1 MARRNAR
8 TTSLPLAVIERRL
21 SPKTTIA
28 GAAEAARDPF
38 LPPPH
43 GVRADTIASAASPR
57 IACILVADFPLA
69 AAIRQSPELRDRPLV
84 LIESAGRREA
94 AGGAN
99 MDCRFVSAHARAM
112 GVRTGMTVAR
122 ARATAAGLAVMSR
135 SPAAEA
141 SAAEAL
147 IDVAFSFSPLVEAGA
162 AGEVYLDLGGLE
174 RLHQRRRA
182 NSYREGASTGT
193 SESSLPSEMM
203 ESPSEMTDIETIE
216 TWLAQ
221 EALGRVARLGMDAA
235 VGIASSKEVAL
246 LAARCGGARAIA
258 AAREEEF
265 LNWLPL
271 DLLKL
276 DGGAGGGGH
285 DGAELEQTL
294 ARWGIRRLG
303 ELARLDIRAV
313 GSRLGA
319 GAVELIRIARGE
331 CRTPLIARRAAENF
345 AEAVELEWG
354 VDSLEAMGFVMRAM
368 LERVVERLKLRGMA
382 AGEIALALE
391 LDGRRRDLRRVA
403 LPAPTNEA
411 RTLLAL
417 SLLNLEAAPPAAAV
431 EAIRITIV
439 PRAPRAAQ
447 ADMFAPPCPTP
458 ERLHVTL
465 ARLAA
470 LCGPGKVGTLMPR
483 NSHLPGAVEL
493 GPFAPGPAVAPS
505 LAQNGTAALANH
517 DVVQSPVAAGAS
529 VAQLAIRAVRPPH
542 QVEVLCTRGDA
553 PEYVRGAD
561 FGGRVV
567 SCAGPWRI
575 AAAPSHIDNGG
586 GDNHQ
591 GAPGAA
597 RDYYD
602 VALEDGGVY
611 RLLCDL
617 RSGEWY
623 VDGIYD

>member
-1 MARRNAR
+1 
-8 TTSLPLAVIERRL
+8 VIERRI
-21 SPKTTIA
+21 SPKTTLA
-28 GAAEAARDPF
+28 DAAEAARDTL
-38 LPPPH
+38 LPSPQR
-43 GVRADTIASAASPR
+43 GALADDNASVTSLR

-69 AAIRQSPELRDRPLV
+69 AVVRQSPELRDQPLV
-84 LIESAGRREA
+84 LIESAGRRDPV
-94 AGGAN
+94 GVAN
-99 MDCRFVSAHARAM
+99 MECRFVSAHARAM

-122 ARATAAGLAVMSR
+122 ARAAASGLAVANR

-147 IDVAFSFSPLVEAGA
+147 VDVAISLSPLVEAGTD
-162 AGEVYLDLGGLE
+162 GEVYLDLGGLG
-174 RLHQRRRA
+174 RLHQRLRA
-182 NSYREGASTGT
+182 NPYREGIGGSAETTAG
-193 SESSLPSEMM
+193 ESSPEQ
-203 ESPSEMTDIETIE
+203 TDADTA
-216 TWLAQ
+216 LAQ
-221 EALGRVARLGMDAA
+221 EAFGRVARLGMKAA
-235 VGIASSKEVAL
+235 IGIASSKEVAL
-246 LAARCGGARAIA
+246 LAARCGGVRAIA
-258 AAREEEF
+258 PGREEEF

-276 DGGAGGGGH
+276 DGAGGGGG
-285 DGAELEQTL
+285 GAELEQTL

-313 GSRLGA
+313 GSRLGSR
-319 GAVELIRIARGE
+319 AVELMRIARGE
-331 CRTPLIARRAAENF
+331 CHMPLMARRATENF

-354 VDSLEAMGFVMRAM
+354 VDNLEAMSFVMRAM
-368 LERVVERLKLRGMA
+368 LERVVERLKLRGLA

-391 LDGRRRDLRRVA
+391 LDGHRRDTRRVA

-417 SLLNLEAAPPAAAV
+417 ILLNLEAAPPAAAV
-431 EAIRITIV
+431 EAIRITV
-439 PRAPRAAQ
+439 EARAPRAAQ

-470 LCGPGKVGTLMPR
+470 LCGPGRVGTLMAR
-483 NSHLPGAVEL
+483 NSHLPDAVEL
-493 GPFAPGPAVAPS
+493 GPFAPRPAVAAPADRDAMKS
-505 LAQNGTAALANH
+505 HAGTA
-517 DVVQSPVAAGAS
+517 
-529 VAQLAIRAVRPPH
+529 VAQLAVRAIRPPH
-542 QVEVLCTRGDA
+542 QVEVRCARGGQ
-553 PEYVRGAD
+553 PEFVRGAG

-575 AAAPSHIDNGG
+575 AAAAFHAGSD
-586 GDNHQ
+586 DNHQ
-591 GAPGAA
+591 NAPGAA

-602 VALEDGGVY
+602 AALEDGGVY

>member
-1 MARRNAR
+1 M
-8 TTSLPLAVIERRL
+8 IERRL
-21 SPKTTIA
+21 SPKTTV
-28 GAAEAARDPF
+28 AAATAAARDTL

-43 GVRADTIASAASPR
+43 SAFAKAIASAAETR

-84 LIESAGRREA
+84 LIESGGRRNA
-94 AGGAN
+94 AGVAN
-99 MDCRFVSAHARAM
+99 MECRFVSAHARAM
-112 GVRTGMTVAR
+112 GVRAGMTVAR
-122 ARATAAGLAVMSR
+122 ARAAAAGLAVMSR

-147 IDVAFSFSPLVEAGA
+147 VDGALSFSPLVEAGDE
-162 AGEVYLDLGGLE
+162 GEVYLDLGGLE
-174 RLHQRRRA
+174 RLHQRLRA
-182 NSYREGASTGT
+182 NSHRKGARAAT
-193 SESSLPSEMM
+193 SA
-203 ESPSEMTDIETIE
+203 SEMTESPAEVTDAETIE
-216 TWLAQ
+216 TGLAQ

-258 AAREEEF
+258 AGREEEF

-276 DGGAGGGGH
+276 DGAASGGGR

-319 GAVELIRIARGE
+319 RAVELIRIARGE

-368 LERVVERLKLRGMA
+368 IERVVERLQLRGLA

-391 LDGRRRDLRRVA
+391 LEGRRRDVRRVA

-417 SLLNLEAAPPAAAV
+417 ILLNLESAPPAAAV
-431 EAIRITIV
+431 EAIRITV
-439 PRAPRAAQ
+439 EPRAPRAAQ
-447 ADMFAPPCPTP
+447 ADMFAPPCPAP

-483 NSHLPGAVEL
+483 NSHLPDAVEL
-493 GPFAPGPAVAPS
+493 GPFAPRPTVPPAPA
-505 LAQNGTAALANH
+505 LAQNSTREMDATK
-517 DVVQSPVAAGAS
+517 SPAAGAV

-542 QVEVLCTRGDA
+542 QVEVLCPRGDA
-553 PEYVRGAD
+553 PEFVRGAD

-575 AAAPSHIDNGG
+575 AAAPSHSGNSG
-586 GDNHQ
+586 GDCPQ

>member
-1 MARRNAR
+1 
-8 TTSLPLAVIERRL
+8 VIERRI
-21 SPKTTIA
+21 SPKTTITD
-28 GAAEAARDPF
+28 AAEAARDTL
-38 LPPPH
+38 LPSPQR
-43 GVRADTIASAASPR
+43 GALADANACAASHR

-69 AAIRQSPELRDRPLV
+69 AAVRQSPELRDQPLV
-84 LIESAGRREA
+84 LIESAGRRDPV
-94 AGGAN
+94 GVAN
-99 MDCRFVSAHARAM
+99 MECRFVSAHARAM
-112 GVRTGMTVAR
+112 GVQTGMTVAR
-122 ARATAAGLAVMSR
+122 ARAAASGLAVASR

-147 IDVAFSFSPLVEAGA
+147 VDVAISLSPLVEAGA
-162 AGEVYLDLGGLE
+162 DGEVYLDLGGLE
-174 RLHQRRRA
+174 RLHQRLRA
-182 NSYREGASTGT
+182 NPYREGVGGSAGATAG
-193 SESSLPSEMM
+193 ESSPEQ
-203 ESPSEMTDIETIE
+203 PDAETA
-216 TWLAQ
+216 LAQ
-221 EALGRVARLGMDAA
+221 EAFGRVTRLGMEAA

-246 LAARCGGARAIA
+246 LAARCGGVRTIA
-258 AAREEEF
+258 PGREEEF

-276 DGGAGGGGH
+276 DGAGGGGG
-285 DGAELEQTL
+285 GAELEQTL

-313 GSRLGA
+313 GSRLGSR
-319 GAVELIRIARGE
+319 AVELMRIARGE
-331 CRTPLIARRAAENF
+331 CRTPLMARRAAENF
-345 AEAVELEWG
+345 VETVELEWG
-354 VDSLEAMGFVMRAM
+354 VDNLEAMSFVMRAM
-368 LERVVERLKLRGMA
+368 LERVVERLKLRGLA

-391 LDGRRRDLRRVA
+391 LDGHRRDTRRVA

-417 SLLNLEAAPPAAAV
+417 ILLNLEAAPPAAAV
-431 EAIRITIV
+431 ETIRITV
-439 PRAPRAAQ
+439 EARAPRAAQ

-470 LCGPGKVGTLMPR
+470 LYGPGRVGTLMAR
-483 NSHLPGAVEL
+483 NSHLPDAVEL
-493 GPFAPGPAVAPS
+493 GPFAPRPAVA
-505 LAQNGTAALANH
+505 AADRDAMKSH
-517 DVVQSPVAAGAS
+517 AGAA
-529 VAQLAIRAVRPPH
+529 VAQLAVRAIRPPH
-542 QVEVLCTRGDA
+542 QVEVRCTRGGA
-553 PEYVRGAD
+553 PEFVRGAG

-575 AAAPSHIDNGG
+575 AAAAFHTG
-586 GDNHQ
+586 GDDNHRD
-591 GAPGAA
+591 APGAA

-602 VALEDGGVY
+602 AALEDGGVY

>member
-1 MARRNAR
+1 M
-8 TTSLPLAVIERRL
+8 
-21 SPKTTIA
+21 
-28 GAAEAARDPF
+28 
-38 LPPPH
+38 
-43 GVRADTIASAASPR
+43 
-57 IACILVADFPLA
+57 
-69 AAIRQSPELRDRPLV
+69 RDRPLV
-84 LIESAGRREA
+84 LIESAAGRRDP
-94 AGGAN
+94 AGLAN
-99 MDCRFVSAHARAM
+99 LECRFVSAQARAM
-112 GVRTGMTVAR
+112 GVRVGMTVAR
-122 ARATAAGLAVMSR
+122 ARAAATGLAVMSR

-147 IDVAFSFSPLVEAGA
+147 VDVALSLSPLVEAGTD
-162 AGEVYLDLGGLE
+162 GEVYLELGGLA
-174 RLHQRRRA
+174 RLHQRLRSNTHRQ
-182 NSYREGASTGT
+182 GASPGT
-193 SESSLPSEMM
+193 SESSST
-203 ESPSEMTDIETIE
+203 ESPATETIE
-216 TWLAQ
+216 TELAQ
-221 EALGRVARLGMDAA
+221 EALGRVARLGMEAA
-235 VGIASSKEVAL
+235 VGIASSKEVAQ
-246 LAARCGGARAIA
+246 LAARCGGARTIA
-258 AAREEEF
+258 AGREEEF

-276 DGGAGGGGH
+276 DH
-285 DGAELEQTL
+285 DADRGSAELEQTL

-319 GAVELIRIARGE
+319 RAVELIRIARGE

-354 VDSLEAMGFVMRAM
+354 VDSLEAMGFVMRPL
-368 LERVVERLKLRGMA
+368 LERMVERLKLRGMA
-382 AGEIALALE
+382 AGEITLALE

-417 SLLNLEAAPPAAAV
+417 ILLNLEAAPPTAAV
-431 EAIRITIV
+431 EAIRITV
-439 PRAPRAAQ
+439 EPRAPRVAQ
-447 ADMFAPPCPTP
+447 ADMFAPPCPAP

-483 NSHLPGAVEL
+483 NSHLPDAVEL
-493 GPFAPGPAVAPS
+493 GPFAPRPAVAPARALSQNGEAAAANRDLSAKAPAPGPAVA
-505 LAQNGTAALANH
+505 
-517 DVVQSPVAAGAS
+517 
-529 VAQLAIRAVRPPH
+529 QLTVRAVRPPH

-553 PEYVRGAD
+553 PEFVRGAD

-575 AAAPSHIDNGG
+575 AAAESHLDNGS

-591 GAPGAA
+591 KAPGTV

-611 RLLCDL
+611 RMLRDL

>member
-1 MARRNAR
+1 M
-8 TTSLPLAVIERRL
+8 
-21 SPKTTIA
+21 
-28 GAAEAARDPF
+28 
-38 LPPPH
+38 
-43 GVRADTIASAASPR
+43 SPR

-69 AAIRQSPELRDRPLV
+69 AALRQRPELRDRPLV
-84 LIESAGRREA
+84 LIESAAGRRDP
-94 AGGAN
+94 AGLAN
-99 MDCRFVSAHARAM
+99 LECRLVSAHARAM

-122 ARATAAGLAVMSR
+122 ARAAAAGLAVMNR

-147 IDVAFSFSPLVEAGA
+147 VDVALSFSPLVEAGA
-162 AGEVYLDLGGLE
+162 DGEVYLDLGGLE
-174 RLHQRRRA
+174 RLHRRLRA
-182 NSYREGASTGT
+182 NPHRGGASTAGT
-193 SESSLPSEMM
+193 DDSSLPTEMQ
-203 ESPSEMTDIETIE
+203 DIETIE
-216 TWLAQ
+216 TGLAQ
-221 EALGRVARLGMDAA
+221 EALERVARLGMEAA

-258 AAREEEF
+258 AGREEEF

-271 DLLKL
+271 DLLRL
-276 DGGAGGGGH
+276 DGGGGGR

-319 GAVELIRIARGE
+319 RAVELMRIARGE

-354 VDSLEAMGFVMRAM
+354 VDSLEAMGFVMRPM
-368 LERVVERLKLRGMA
+368 IERAVERLELRGMA

-417 SLLNLEAAPPAAAV
+417 ILLNLEAAPPAAAV
-431 EAIRITIV
+431 AAIRITV
-439 PRAPRAAQ
+439 APRAPRAAQ
-447 ADMFAPPCPTP
+447 TDMFAPPCPTP

-470 LCGPGKVGTLMPR
+470 LCGPDRVGTLMPR
-483 NSHLPGAVEL
+483 NSHLPDVVEL
-493 GPFAPGPAVAPS
+493 GPFAPRPAVAP
-505 LAQNGTAALANH
+505 AGRGANGTTALA
-517 DVVQSPVAAGAS
+517 DRDTAKSPVAGGAT
-529 VAQLAIRAVRPPH
+529 VAQVAVRAVRPPH
-542 QVEVLCTRGDA
+542 QIEVLRTRGGA
-553 PEYVRGAD
+553 LEFVRGAD

-575 AAAPSHIDNGG
+575 AAAQSHVDDNDSG
-586 GDNHQ
+586 HRKT
-591 GAPGAA
+591 PGTA

-611 RLLCDL
+611 RLLCDQ

>member
-1 MARRNAR
+1 M
-8 TTSLPLAVIERRL
+8 IERRL
-21 SPKTTIA
+21 SPKTSVT
-28 GAAEAARDPF
+28 AAAQAARDTR
-38 LPPPH
+38 LPPPPYS
-43 GVRADTIASAASPR
+43 ALANTIASATGPR

-84 LIESAGRREA
+84 LIESAGRRDTV
-94 AGGAN
+94 GVAN
-99 MDCRFVSAHARAM
+99 MECRFVSAHARAM
-112 GVRTGMTVAR
+112 GVQTGMTVAR
-122 ARATAAGLAVMSR
+122 ARAAAAGLAVMSR

-147 IDVAFSFSPLVEAGA
+147 VDVALSFSPLVEAGA
-162 AGEVYLDLGGLE
+162 DGEVYLDLGGLE
-174 RLHQRRRA
+174 RLHRRLRA
-182 NSYREGASTGT
+182 NSHREGARAST
-193 SESSLPSEMM
+193 SASS
-203 ESPSEMTDIETIE
+203 SPSEMTELPMEMTDAETIE
-216 TWLAQ
+216 TGLAQ

-258 AAREEEF
+258 AGREEEF

-276 DGGAGGGGH
+276 DGAPGGGSR

-319 GAVELIRIARGE
+319 RAVELMRIARGE

-368 LERVVERLKLRGMA
+368 IERVVERLKLRGMA

-391 LDGRRRDLRRVA
+391 LDGRRRDVRSVA

-417 SLLNLEAAPPAAAV
+417 ILLNLESAPPAAAV
-431 EAIRITIV
+431 EAIRITV
-439 PRAPRAAQ
+439 EPRAPRAAQ
-447 ADMFAPPCPTP
+447 ADMFVPPCPAP

-483 NSHLPGAVEL
+483 NSHLPDAIEL
-493 GPFAPGPAVAPS
+493 GPFAPRPVVAPAPA
-505 LAQNGTAALANH
+505 LAQNGTVAMADRDTAR
-517 DVVQSPVAAGAS
+517 SPAAGAA
-529 VAQLAIRAVRPPH
+529 VAQLAIRAIRPPH

-553 PEYVRGAD
+553 PEFVRGAD

-575 AAAPSHIDNGG
+575 AAAPSHLNNSGG
-586 GDNHQ
+586 EHHQ

>member
-1 MARRNAR
+1 M
-8 TTSLPLAVIERRL
+8 IERRL
-21 SPKTTIA
+21 SPKPIVA
-28 GAAEAARDPF
+28 GAAEVACDTP
-38 LPPPH
+38 LPLPQFGSH
-43 GVRADTIASAASPR
+43 TYANASAASPR

-69 AAIRQSPELRDRPLV
+69 AATRQSPELSERPLV
-84 LIESAGRREA
+84 LIESAGRRDPT
-94 AGGAN
+94 GVAN
-99 MDCRFVSAHARAM
+99 MECRFVSAHARAM
-112 GVRTGMTVAR
+112 GVRAGMTVAR
-122 ARATAAGLAVMSR
+122 ARAAAPGLAVMSG

-147 IDVAFSFSPLVEAGA
+147 VDVALSFSPLVEAGA
-162 AGEVYLDLGGLE
+162 DGEVYLDLGGLE
-174 RLHQRRRA
+174 RLHQLRA
-182 NSYREGASTGT
+182 NAHREGGAGARAS
-193 SESSLPSEMM
+193 SSPAEM
-203 ESPSEMTDIETIE
+203 PDAETA
-216 TWLAQ
+216 LAQ
-221 EALGRVARLGMDAA
+221 EALGRVARLGMEAA
-235 VGIASSKEVAL
+235 VGVASSKEVAL

-258 AAREEEF
+258 AGHEKEF

-276 DGGAGGGGH
+276 DGGAGGGG

-319 GAVELIRIARGE
+319 RAVELMRIARGE
-331 CRTPLIARRAAENF
+331 CRTPLIARQTAENF
-345 AEAVELEWG
+345 VEAVELEWG

-368 LERVVERLKLRGMA
+368 LERMAERLDLRGMA

-391 LDGRRRDLRRVA
+391 LDGRRRDHRRVA

-417 SLLNLEAAPPAAAV
+417 ILLNLEAAPPDAAV
-431 EAIRITIV
+431 EAIRITVEPRV
-439 PRAPRAAQ
+439 PRATQ
-447 ADMFAPPCPTP
+447 ADMFAPPCPAP
-458 ERLHVTL
+458 ERLHVML

-470 LCGPGKVGTLMPR
+470 LCGPDRVGTLMPR
-483 NSHLPGAVEL
+483 NSHLPEAVEL
-493 GPFAPGPAVAPS
+493 GPFAPRPALAPARS
-505 LAQNGTAALANH
+505 QNGTAALRNGASALVM
-517 DVVQSPVAAGAS
+517 DRDAIKSPAAGAT
-529 VAQLAIRAVRPPH
+529 VTQLTVRAIRPPH
-542 QVEVLCTRGDA
+542 QVEVLCARGGTL
-553 PEYVRGAD
+553 EFVRGAD

-575 AAAPSHIDNGG
+575 AAAPS
-586 GDNHQ
+586 
-591 GAPGAA
+591 AA

>member
-1 MARRNAR
+1 M
-8 TTSLPLAVIERRL
+8 IERRL
-21 SPKTTIA
+21 SPRSTIS
-28 GAAEAARDPF
+28 GAAEAPHDTL
-38 LPPPH
+38 LPSPPH
-43 GVRADTIASAASPR
+43 RTLTGGNASAASPR
-57 IACILVADFPLA
+57 IACILIADFPLA
-69 AAIRQSPELRDRPLV
+69 AAIRQSPELRDRPLA
-84 LIESAGRREA
+84 LIESTAARRDPAGI
-94 AGGAN
+94 AN
-99 MDCRFVSAHARAM
+99 MECRFVSAQARAM

-122 ARATAAGLAVMSR
+122 ARAAAAGLTVMSR

-141 SAAEAL
+141 AAAEAL
-147 IDVAFSFSPLVEAGA
+147 VDVALSFSPLVEAGA
-162 AGEVYLDLGGLE
+162 DGEVYLDFGGLE
-174 RLHQRRRA
+174 RLHRRLLN
-182 NSYREGASTGT
+182 NSPR
-193 SESSLPSEMM
+193 
-203 ESPSEMTDIETIE
+203 TDTETIE
-216 TWLAQ
+216 TELAQ
-221 EALGRVARLGMDAA
+221 EAIGRVARLGMEAA
-235 VGIASSKEVAL
+235 VAVASSKEVAL
-246 LAARCGGARAIA
+246 LAARCGGARTIA
-258 AAREEEF
+258 AGREEEF

-276 DGGAGGGGH
+276 DGCAAGRG

-319 GAVELIRIARGE
+319 RAVELIRIARGE
-331 CRTPLIARRAAENF
+331 SRTPLIARRATENF

-354 VDSLEAMGFVMRAM
+354 VDNLEAMGFVMRPM
-368 LERVVERLKLRGMA
+368 IERTVERLELRGMA

-391 LDGRRRDLRRVA
+391 LDGHRRDVRRVV
-403 LPAPTNEA
+403 LPAPTNEV
-411 RTLLAL
+411 RTLCAL
-417 SLLNLEAAPPAAAV
+417 ILLNLEAAPPAAAV
-431 EAIRITIV
+431 EAIRITV
-439 PRAPRAAQ
+439 APRAPRAAQ
-447 ADMFAPPCPTP
+447 ADMFAPPCPAP

-483 NSHLPGAVEL
+483 NSHLPDAVEL
-493 GPFAPGPAVAPS
+493 GPFAPPRVRPQTGE
-505 LAQNGTAALANH
+505 TAAAKGSAP
-517 DVVQSPVAAGAS
+517 DATI
-529 VAQLAIRAVRPPH
+529 AQLVVRAIRPPH
-542 QVEVLCTRGDA
+542 RVEVLCTRGGA
-553 PEYVRGAD
+553 LEFVRGAD

-575 AAAPSHIDNGG
+575 AAAQSHLDNDG

-591 GAPGAA
+591 AAPGTA

-602 VALEDGGVY
+602 AALEDGGVY

>member
-1 MARRNAR
+1 M
-8 TTSLPLAVIERRL
+8 IERRL
-21 SPKTTIA
+21 SPKTTVTA
-28 GAAEAARDPF
+28 AAAEAARDTL
-38 LPPPH
+38 LPPPLSTF
-43 GVRADTIASAASPR
+43 ANTNASAAGPPIACIR

-84 LIESAGRREA
+84 LIESAGRRDA
-94 AGGAN
+94 AGVAN
-99 MDCRFVSAHARAM
+99 MECRFVSAQARAM
-112 GVRTGMTVAR
+112 GVRAGMTVAR
-122 ARATAAGLAVMSR
+122 ARAAAAGLAVMSR

-147 IDVAFSFSPLVEAGA
+147 VDVALSFSPLVEAGA
-162 AGEVYLDLGGLE
+162 DGEVYLDLGGLE
-174 RLHQRRRA
+174 RLHQRLRA
-182 NSYREGASTGT
+182 NSHREGASAGT
-193 SESSLPSEMM
+193 SASS
-203 ESPSEMTDIETIE
+203 SPSEMTDAETIE
-216 TWLAQ
+216 TELAQ

-258 AAREEEF
+258 AGREEEF

-276 DGGAGGGGH
+276 DGGADGGGR

-319 GAVELIRIARGE
+319 RAVELIRIARGE
-331 CRTPLIARRAAENF
+331 CRTPLIARRVAENF
-345 AEAVELEWG
+345 AEAVELAWG

-391 LDGRRRDLRRVA
+391 LDGRRRDVRRVA

-417 SLLNLEAAPPAAAV
+417 ILLNLEAAPPAAAV
-431 EAIRITIV
+431 EAIRITV
-439 PRAPRAAQ
+439 EPRAPRAAQ
-447 ADMFAPPCPTP
+447 ADMFAPPCPSP

-483 NSHLPGAVEL
+483 NSHLPDAVEL
-493 GPFAPGPAVAPS
+493 GPFAPRPTATPAPA
-505 LAQNGTAALANH
+505 LAQNGTAAMANR
-517 DVVQSPVAAGAS
+517 DAVKSSAAEAT

-553 PEYVRGAD
+553 PEFVRGSD

-575 AAAPSHIDNGG
+575 AAAPSHIGNGG
-586 GDNHQ
+586 SDNHQ
-591 GAPGAA
+591 RAPGAA

>member
-1 MARRNAR
+1 
-8 TTSLPLAVIERRL
+8 VIEQRI
-21 SPKTTIA
+21 SPKPIIA
-28 GAAEAARDPF
+28 GAAEGARDTL
-38 LPPPH
+38 LPPPQH
-43 GVRADTIASAASPR
+43 GSHSYANASTASPQIACIR

-69 AAIRQSPELRDRPLV
+69 AATRQSPELSDRPLV
-84 LIESAGRREA
+84 LIESAAGRRGLTGVA
-94 AGGAN
+94 NADVAN
-99 MDCRFVSAHARAM
+99 MECRFVSAHARAM

-122 ARATAAGLAVMSR
+122 ARAAAAGLAVMNR

-147 IDVAFSFSPLVEAGA
+147 VDVALSFSPLVEAGA
-162 AGEVYLDLGGLE
+162 NGEVYLDLGGLE
-174 RLHQRRRA
+174 RLHQRLRA
-182 NSYREGASTGT
+182 NAHREGAASAGT
-193 SESSLPSEMM
+193 SASSSPAEM
-203 ESPSEMTDIETIE
+203 PDTETA
-216 TWLAQ
+216 LAQ
-221 EALGRVARLGMDAA
+221 EALGRVARLGMEAA
-235 VGIASSKEVAL
+235 VGVASSKEVAL
-246 LAARCGGARAIA
+246 LAARCGGARTIA
-258 AAREEEF
+258 AGREKEF

-276 DGGAGGGGH
+276 DGGAAGGG

-319 GAVELIRIARGE
+319 RAVELMRIARGE

-345 AEAVELEWG
+345 TETVELEWG

-417 SLLNLEAAPPAAAV
+417 ILLNLETAPPAAAV
-431 EAIRITIV
+431 EAIRITV
-439 PRAPRAAQ
+439 EPRAPRAAQ
-447 ADMFAPPCPTP
+447 ADMFAPPCPAP
-458 ERLHVTL
+458 ERLHVIL

-470 LCGPGKVGTLMPR
+470 LCGPDRVGTLMPR

-493 GPFAPGPAVAPS
+493 GPFAPRPALAQAPALS
-505 LAQNGTAALANH
+505 QNGTAADRGA
-517 DVVQSPVAAGAS
+517 VKSPATAGATA
-529 VAQLAIRAVRPPH
+529 VAQLAVRAIRPPH
-542 QVEVLCTRGDA
+542 RVEVLCARGDA
-553 PEYVRGAD
+553 PEFVRGAD

-575 AAAPSHIDNGG
+575 AAAASHIDNDDRG
-586 GDNHQ
+586 HRE
-591 GAPGAA
+591 APGTA

>member
-1 MARRNAR
+1 M
-8 TTSLPLAVIERRL
+8 IERRL
-21 SPKTTIA
+21 SPKTSA
-28 GAAEAARDPF
+28 AAAEAARDTL
-38 LPPPH
+38 LPPH
-43 GVRADTIASAASPR
+43 RAFASTNASATGLR

-69 AAIRQSPELRDRPLV
+69 AVIRQSSELRDRPLV
-84 LIESAGRREA
+84 LIESARRRDV
-94 AGGAN
+94 AGVSN
-99 MDCRFVSAHARAM
+99 MECCFVSAQARAM

-122 ARATAAGLAVMSR
+122 ARAAATGLAVMSR

-147 IDVAFSFSPLVEAGA
+147 VDVALSFSPLVEAGSN
-162 AGEVYLDLGGLE
+162 GEVYLDLGGLE
-174 RLHQRRRA
+174 RVQRRLRA
-182 NSYREGASTGT
+182 NSRREGASASTNA
-193 SESSLPSEMM
+193 SS
-203 ESPSEMTDIETIE
+203 SPSEMTESPMEMTDADAIETG
-216 TWLAQ
+216 LAQ
-221 EALGRVARLGMDAA
+221 EALGRVARLGMEAA

-246 LAARCGGARAIA
+246 LAARCGGARTIA
-258 AAREEEF
+258 AGREEEF

-276 DGGAGGGGH
+276 DGIPGGGSR

-319 GAVELIRIARGE
+319 RAVELMRIARGE

-354 VDSLEAMGFVMRAM
+354 VDNLEAIGFVMRAM
-368 LERVVERLKLRGMA
+368 LDRVVERLKLRGMA
-382 AGEIALALE
+382 TGEIALALE
-391 LDGRRRDLRRVA
+391 LDSRRRDVRRVA

-417 SLLNLEAAPPAAAV
+417 ILLNLESAPPAAAV
-431 EAIRITIV
+431 EAIRITIE

-447 ADMFAPPCPTP
+447 ADMFAPPCPAP

-483 NSHLPGAVEL
+483 NSHLPDAIEL
-493 GPFAPGPAVAPS
+493 GPFAPCPDVAPTK
-505 LAQNGTAALANH
+505 LAQNGTAATA
-517 DVVQSPVAAGAS
+517 DRDAVKSPADDAT
-529 VAQLAIRAVRPPH
+529 VAQLVIRAVRPPH

-553 PEYVRGAD
+553 PEFVRGAD

-575 AAAPSHIDNGG
+575 AAAPSHIDNGS
-586 GDNHQ
+586 GDHHQ

-617 RSGEWY
+617 RSDEWY

>member
-1 MARRNAR
+1 M
-8 TTSLPLAVIERRL
+8 IERRL
-21 SPKTTIA
+21 SPKPIIA
-28 GAAEAARDPF
+28 GAAAGARDTF
-38 LPPPH
+38 SPPPQH
-43 GVRADTIASAASPR
+43 GPHAAANASAASPRIAGIQIAGIR

-69 AAIRQSPELRDRPLV
+69 AATRQSPELSDRPLV
-84 LIESAGRREA
+84 LVESAAGRRGLTGVA
-94 AGGAN
+94 NADVAN
-99 MDCRFVSAHARAM
+99 MECRFVSAHARAI

-122 ARATAAGLAVMSR
+122 ARAAAAGLAVMNR

-147 IDVAFSFSPLVEAGA
+147 VDVALSFSPLVEAGA
-162 AGEVYLDLGGLE
+162 GGEVYLDLGGLA
-174 RLHQRRRA
+174 RHHQRLRA
-182 NSYREGASTGT
+182 KAHREGAAGAAT
-193 SESSLPSEMM
+193 SASSWPAEM
-203 ESPSEMTDIETIE
+203 PDTETIE
-216 TWLAQ
+216 TGLAQ
-221 EALGRVARLGMDAA
+221 EALGRVARLGMEAA
-235 VGIASSKEVAL
+235 VGVASSKEVAL
-246 LAARCGGARAIA
+246 LAARCGGARTIA
-258 AAREEEF
+258 AGREKEF
-265 LNWLPL
+265 LDWLPL

-276 DGGAGGGGH
+276 DGGAAGGG

-303 ELARLDIRAV
+303 ELARLDMRAV

-319 GAVELIRIARGE
+319 RAVELMRIARGE
-331 CRTPLIARRAAENF
+331 SRTPLIARRTAENF

-417 SLLNLEAAPPAAAV
+417 ILLNLEAAPPAAAV
-431 EAIRITIV
+431 EAIRITV
-439 PRAPRAAQ
+439 QARAPRAAQ
-447 ADMFAPPCPTP
+447 ADMFAPPCPAP
-458 ERLHVTL
+458 ERLHVML

-470 LCGPGKVGTLMPR
+470 LCGPDKVGTLMPR

-493 GPFAPGPAVAPS
+493 GPFAPRPALAPALS
-505 LAQNGTAALANH
+505 QKGTAAA
-517 DVVQSPVAAGAS
+517 DRDAVKSSATAGATT
-529 VAQLAIRAVRPPH
+529 VAQLAVRAVRPPH
-542 QVEVLCTRGDA
+542 QVEVLCARGDA
-553 PEYVRGAD
+553 PEFVRGAD
-561 FGGRVV
+561 FGGRVI

-575 AAAPSHIDNGG
+575 AAAQSHIDNGG
-586 GDNHQ
+586 SDNRQ
-591 GAPGAA
+591 RAPGTA